1 MSVFY
6 FAFFSLCCCGH
17 FLICFALQQQQQQ
30 QLKTTTVKNILQSAN
45 ARDFSPGVEWSDQT
59 GTELA

>member
-1 MSVFY
+1 V
-6 FAFFSLCCCGH
+6 AIFSR
-17 FLICFALQQQQQQ
+17 FALQQHQQ